1 MYIGGAIK
9 HRNAQND
16 EILDEMDMEEE
27 RVMIMV
33 HDIKPPFLDGR
44 IVFTKQTQPVQVVKD
59 PTSDFVKMVK
69 KGSQVLK
76 HIRAMNDRNKMRD
89 KFWDLAGTKMGNLL
103 RVKKEKEEESADPV
117 NVQSEKTDEV
127 NYREGNQYAS
137 ALKGQKQKAVSEFS
151 KTKTIKEQ
159 REYLPV
165 YSVRDDFLTVV
176 RDNRVMICVGE
187 TGSGKTT

>member
-1 MYIGGAIK
+1 
-9 HRNAQND
+9 
-16 EILDEMDMEEE
+16 
-27 RVMIMV
+27 
-33 HDIKPPFLDGR
+33 
-44 IVFTKQTQPVQVVKD
+44 
-59 PTSDFVKMVK
+59 
-69 KGSQVLK
+69 
-76 HIRAMNDRNKMRD
+76 MNDRNKMRD

-103 RVKKEKEEESADPV
+103 KVKNENKEEAVVVPHEQQDKA
-117 NVQSEKTDEV
+117 DEV
-127 NYREGNQYAS
+127 NYREGNQYAC

-187 TGSGKTT
+187 TGSGKTTQLT